1 MHLFKE
7 LFSLIYSDLY
17 NFIYS
22 IALNQHLAED
32 ILQET
37 AIIGYKNF
45 DDLKDKDKFK
55 SWIFTIAKREAI
67 RKIRQNSREIIMIQ
81 PEQYQNLVR
90 DSSIEMAVFEDNVE
104 THMAVIEALKKLPPE
119 YKDIIDLVY
128 YSGFSLTEVAEMMN
142 SNYNTIKSRHLRALQ
157 MLKKILE
164 EKGFVSY

>member
-142 SNYNTIKSRHLRALQ
+142 SNYNAIKSRHLRALQ